1 MIGNTNVILKEDKKG
16 EYMQNMNWN
25 YPTNIWFGVD
35 RAKQIQEACNQLN
48 VKNPL
53 IVTDPGLL
61 KTPIID
67 QINSDLSKKTTVYS
81 EVQGNPTGSNVT
93 NGVKVFLDGNHDGV
107 IAIGGGSGM
116 DAGKG
121 IAFLA
126 HQSLPLWDF
135 EDIGDWWTKA
145 DSSVIK
151 PIIAIPTTAGTG
163 SEVGRA
169 GVFLNEDNH
178 KKKIIFHPKMLPE
191 IAILDPSLTLNL
203 PKGIT
208 AGTGM
213 DALAHCIEA
222 FSSPFYHP
230 MAEGTAVEGLRL
242 VKENIQEVYH
252 NGINIEARAHMLVAS
267 MMGAAAFQKGLG
279 AIHSITHPVNSLYHT
294 HHGTTNGTVMPFV
307 LNFNRSVIEKKFDR
321 LAKFLNISN
330 GFEGVVNWI
339 IELKKEMEIPET
351 LKEMGVKKGDEV
363 KLAPLAQEDPSTG
376 GNPLEMSEDKFQE
389 LILNCIEGNY

>member
-1 MIGNTNVILKEDKKG
+1 
-16 EYMQNMNWN
+16 MQNMNWN
-25 YPTNIWFGVD
+25 YPTNVWFGVD
-35 RAKQIQEACNQLN
+35 RSKEIQKACDTLGI
-48 VKNPL
+48 KNPL

-61 KTPIID
+61 QTSIID
-67 QINSDLSKKTTVYS
+67 EINSGLSSNTQIYS
-81 EVQGNPTGSNVT
+81 DVQGNPTGSNVT
-93 NGVKVFLDGNHDGV
+93 NGVKVFLEGDHDGV

-126 HQSLPLWDF
+126 HQSRPLWDF
-135 EDIGDWWTKA
+135 EDIGDWWTRA

-169 GVFLNEDNH
+169 AVFLNEENH
-178 KKKIIFHPKMLPE
+178 KKKIIFHPKMLPQ

-203 PKGIT
+203 PKSIT

-222 FSSPFYHP
+222 YSSPFYHP
-230 MAEGTAVEGLRL
+230 MAEGTALEGLRL

-252 NGINIEARAHMLVAS
+252 NGNNVEARSHMLVAS

-279 AIHSITHPVNSLYHT
+279 AIHSVTHPVNSLYKT

-307 LNFNRSVIEKKFDR
+307 LNYNRGVIEDKFTR
-321 LAKFLNISN
+321 LAKFLDIKN
-330 GFEGVVNWI
+330 GFEGIVDWI

-351 LKEMGVKKGDEV
+351 LKDMGVNEGDEI

-376 GNPLEMSEDKFQE
+376 ANPLEMTVERFQE
-389 LILNCIEGNY
+389 LILNCISGKY

>member
-1 MIGNTNVILKEDKKG
+1 
-16 EYMQNMNWN
+16 MQNMNWN
-25 YPTNIWFGVD
+25 YPTNVWFGVD
-35 RAKQIQEACNQLN
+35 RSKEIQKACDTLGI
-48 VKNPL
+48 KNPL

-61 KTPIID
+61 QTSIID
-67 QINSDLSKKTTVYS
+67 EINSGLSSNTQIYS
-81 EVQGNPTGSNVT
+81 DVQGNPTGSNVT
-93 NGVKVFLDGNHDGV
+93 NGVKVFLEGSHDGV

-126 HQSLPLWDF
+126 HQSRPLWDF
-135 EDIGDWWTKA
+135 EDIEDWWTRA

-169 GVFLNEDNH
+169 AVFLNEENH
-178 KKKIIFHPKMLPE
+178 KKKIIFHPKMLPQ

-203 PKGIT
+203 PKSIT

-222 FSSPFYHP
+222 YSSPFYHP
-230 MAEGTAVEGLRL
+230 MAEGTALEGLRL

-252 NGINIEARAHMLVAS
+252 NGNNVEARSHMLVAS

-279 AIHSITHPVNSLYHT
+279 AIHSITHPVNSLYKT

-307 LNFNRSVIEKKFDR
+307 LNYNRSTIEEKFTR
-321 LAKFLNISN
+321 LANFLDIKN
-330 GFEGVVNWI
+330 GFEGIVDWI

-351 LKEMGVKKGDEV
+351 LKDMGVNEGDEI

-376 GNPLEMSEDKFQE
+376 ANPLEMTVERFQE
-389 LILNCIEGNY
+389 LILNCIVGKY

>member
-1 MIGNTNVILKEDKKG
+1 
-16 EYMQNMNWN
+16 MQNMNWN
-25 YPTNIWFGVD
+25 YPTNVWFGVD
-35 RAKQIQEACNQLN
+35 RSKEIQKACDTLGI
-48 VKNPL
+48 KNPL

-61 KTPIID
+61 QTSIID
-67 QINSDLSKKTTVYS
+67 EINSGLSSNTQIYS
-81 EVQGNPTGSNVT
+81 DVQGNPTGSNVT
-93 NGVKVFLDGNHDGV
+93 NGVKVFLEGNHDGV

-126 HQSLPLWDF
+126 HQSRPLWDF
-135 EDIGDWWTKA
+135 EDIGDWWTRA

-169 GVFLNEDNH
+169 AVFLNEENH
-178 KKKIIFHPKMLPE
+178 KKKIIFHPKMLPQ

-203 PKGIT
+203 PKSIT

-222 FSSPFYHP
+222 YSSPFYHP
-230 MAEGTAVEGLRL
+230 MAEGTALEGLRL

-252 NGINIEARAHMLVAS
+252 NGNNVEARSHMLVAS

-279 AIHSITHPVNSLYHT
+279 AIHSITHPVNSLYKT

-307 LNFNRSVIEKKFDR
+307 LNYNRSTIEEKFTR
-321 LAKFLNISN
+321 LANFLDIKN
-330 GFEGVVNWI
+330 GFEGIVDWI
-339 IELKKEMEIPET
+339 IELKKDMEIPET
-351 LKEMGVKKGDEV
+351 LKDMGVNEGDEI

-376 GNPLEMSEDKFQE
+376 ANPLEMTVERFQE
-389 LILNCIEGNY
+389 LILNCISGKY

>member
-1 MIGNTNVILKEDKKG
+1 
-16 EYMQNMNWN
+16 MQNMNWN
-25 YPTNIWFGVD
+25 YPTTVWFGAD
-35 RAKQIQEACNQLN
+35 RSSEIQKACDALGI
-48 VKNPL
+48 KNPL

-61 KTPIID
+61 QTPIID
-67 QINSDLSKKTTVYS
+67 QINNSLSAKTNVFSD
-81 EVQGNPTGSNVT
+81 VQGNPTGSNVT
-93 NGVKVFLDGNHDGV
+93 NGVKVFLEGSHDGV

-126 HQSLPLWDF
+126 HQSRPLWDF
-135 EDIGDWWTKA
+135 EDIGDWWTRA
-145 DSSVIK
+145 DASKIK

-169 GVFLNEDNH
+169 GVFLNEENH
-178 KKKIIFHPKMLPE
+178 KKKIIFHPKMLPQ
-191 IAILDPSLTLNL
+191 IAILDPSLTVNL

-213 DALAHCIEA
+213 DALAHCLEA
-222 FSSPFYHP
+222 YSSPFYHP
-230 MAEGTAVEGLRL
+230 MAEGTALEGLRL

-252 NGINIEARAHMLVAS
+252 NGKNIEARAHMLVAS

-307 LNFNRSVIEKKFDR
+307 LNYNRPAIEEKFKR
-321 LAKFLNISN
+321 LANFLGISG
-330 GFEGVVNWI
+330 GFEGIVNWVI
-339 IELKKEMEIPET
+339 DLKKEMEIPET
-351 LKEMGVKKGDEV
+351 LKDMGVKPGDEV

-376 GNPLEMSEDKFQE
+376 GNPVEMTNAKFEE
-389 LILNCIEGNY
+389 LIANCINGKY

>member
-1 MIGNTNVILKEDKKG
+1 
-16 EYMQNMNWN
+16 MNWN
-25 YPTNIWFGVD
+25 YPTNVWFGVD
-35 RAKQIQEACNQLN
+35 RSKEIQKACDTLGI
-48 VKNPL
+48 KNPL

-61 KTPIID
+61 QTSIID
-67 QINSDLSKKTTVYS
+67 EINSGLSSNTQIYS
-81 EVQGNPTGSNVT
+81 DVQGNPTGSNVT
-93 NGVKVFLDGNHDGV
+93 NGVKVFLEGNHDGV

-126 HQSLPLWDF
+126 HQSKPLWDF
-135 EDIGDWWTKA
+135 EDIGDWWTRA

-169 GVFLNEDNH
+169 AVFLNEENH
-178 KKKIIFHPKMLPE
+178 KKKIIFHPKMLPQ

-203 PKGIT
+203 PKSIT

-222 FSSPFYHP
+222 YSSPFYHP
-230 MAEGTAVEGLRL
+230 MAEGTALEGLRL

-252 NGINIEARAHMLVAS
+252 NGNNVEARSHMLVAS

-279 AIHSITHPVNSLYHT
+279 AIHSVTHPVNSLYKT

-307 LNFNRSVIEKKFDR
+307 LNYNRSAIEDKFTR
-321 LAKFLNISN
+321 LANFLDIKN
-330 GFEGVVNWI
+330 GFEGIVDWI

-351 LKEMGVKKGDEV
+351 LKDMGVNEGDEI

-376 GNPLEMSEDKFQE
+376 ANPLEMTVERFQE
-389 LILNCIEGNY
+389 LILNCISGKY

>member
-1 MIGNTNVILKEDKKG
+1 
-16 EYMQNMNWN
+16 MQNMNWN
-25 YPTNIWFGVD
+25 YPTNVWFGVD
-35 RAKQIQEACNQLN
+35 RSKEIQKACDTLGI
-48 VKNPL
+48 KNPL

-61 KTPIID
+61 QTSIID
-67 QINSDLSKKTTVYS
+67 EINSGLSSNTQIYS
-81 EVQGNPTGSNVT
+81 DVQGNPTGSNVT
-93 NGVKVFLDGNHDGV
+93 NGVKVFLEGNHDGV

-126 HQSLPLWDF
+126 HQSRPLWDF
-135 EDIGDWWTKA
+135 EDIGDWWTRA

-169 GVFLNEDNH
+169 AVFLNEENH
-178 KKKIIFHPKMLPE
+178 KKKIIFHPKMLPQ

-203 PKGIT
+203 PKSIT

-222 FSSPFYHP
+222 YSSPFYHP
-230 MAEGTAVEGLRL
+230 MAEGTALEGLRL

-252 NGINIEARAHMLVAS
+252 NGNNVEARSHMLVAS

-279 AIHSITHPVNSLYHT
+279 AIHSVTHPVNSLYKT

-307 LNFNRSVIEKKFDR
+307 LNYNRSVIEDKFTR
-321 LAKFLNISN
+321 LANFLDIKN
-330 GFEGVVNWI
+330 GFEGIVDWI

-351 LKEMGVKKGDEV
+351 LKDMGVNEGDEI

-376 GNPLEMSEDKFQE
+376 ANPLEMTVERFQE
-389 LILNCIEGNY
+389 LILNCISGKY

>member
-1 MIGNTNVILKEDKKG
+1 
-16 EYMQNMNWN
+16 MQNMNWN
-25 YPTNIWFGVD
+25 YPTNVWFGVD
-35 RAKQIQEACNQLN
+35 RSKEIQKACDTLGI
-48 VKNPL
+48 KNPL

-61 KTPIID
+61 QTSIID
-67 QINSDLSKKTTVYS
+67 EINSGLSSNTQIYS
-81 EVQGNPTGSNVT
+81 DVQGNPTGSNVT
-93 NGVKVFLDGNHDGV
+93 NGVKVFLEGNHDGV

-126 HQSLPLWDF
+126 HQSRPLWDF
-135 EDIGDWWTKA
+135 EDIGDWWTRA

-169 GVFLNEDNH
+169 AVFLNEENH
-178 KKKIIFHPKMLPE
+178 KKKIIFHPKMLPQ

-203 PKGIT
+203 PKSIT

-222 FSSPFYHP
+222 YSSPFYHP
-230 MAEGTAVEGLRL
+230 MAEGTALEGLRL

-252 NGINIEARAHMLVAS
+252 NGNNVEARSHMLVAS

-279 AIHSITHPVNSLYHT
+279 AIHSVTHPVNSLYKT

-307 LNFNRSVIEKKFDR
+307 LNYNRSVIKDKFTR
-321 LAKFLNISN
+321 LANFLDIKN
-330 GFEGVVNWI
+330 GFEGIVDWI

-351 LKEMGVKKGDEV
+351 LKDMGVNEGDEI

-376 GNPLEMSEDKFQE
+376 ANPLEMTVERFQE
-389 LILNCIEGNY
+389 LILNCISGKY

>member
-1 MIGNTNVILKEDKKG
+1 
-16 EYMQNMNWN
+16 MQNMNWN
-25 YPTNIWFGVD
+25 YPTTVWFGPD
-35 RAKQIQEACNQLN
+35 RSQQIQQACDALGI
-48 VKNPL
+48 KNPL

-61 KTPIID
+61 QTPIID
-67 QINSDLSKKTTVYS
+67 EINSNLSSKTNVYS
-81 EVQGNPTGSNVT
+81 DVQGNPTGSNVT
-93 NGVKVFLDGNHDGV
+93 NGVKVFLEGNHDGV

-126 HQSLPLWDF
+126 HQSRPLWDF
-135 EDIGDWWTKA
+135 EDIGDWWTRA
-145 DSSVIK
+145 DSDVIK

-178 KKKIIFHPKMLPE
+178 KKKIIFHPKMLPQ
-191 IAILDPSLTLNL
+191 IAILDPSLTINL

-213 DALAHCIEA
+213 DALAHCLEA
-222 FSSPFYHP
+222 YSSPFYHP
-230 MAEGTAVEGLRL
+230 MAEGTALEGLRL

-252 NGINIEARAHMLVAS
+252 NGKNIEARAHMLVAS

-307 LNFNRSVIEKKFDR
+307 LNYNRSTIEDKFVR
-321 LAKFLNISN
+321 LANFLDIKG
-330 GFEGVVNWI
+330 GFDGIVQWVI
-339 IELKKEMEIPET
+339 DLKKEMEIPET
-351 LKEMGVKKGDEV
+351 LQDMGVQPGDEV

-376 GNPLEMSEDKFQE
+376 GNPLEMTEEKFQE
-389 LILNCIEGNY
+389 LITNCISGKY

>member
-1 MIGNTNVILKEDKKG
+1 
-16 EYMQNMNWN
+16 MQNMNWN
-25 YPTNIWFGVD
+25 YPTNVWFGVD
-35 RAKQIQEACNQLN
+35 RSKEIQKACDTLGI
-48 VKNPL
+48 KNPL

-61 KTPIID
+61 QTSIID
-67 QINSDLSKKTTVYS
+67 EINSSLSSNTQIYS
-81 EVQGNPTGSNVT
+81 DVQGNPTGSNVT
-93 NGVKVFLDGNHDGV
+93 NGVKVFLEGDHDGV

-126 HQSLPLWDF
+126 HQSKPLWDF
-135 EDIGDWWTKA
+135 EDIGDWWTRA
-145 DSSVIK
+145 DSNVIK

-178 KKKIIFHPKMLPE
+178 KKKIIFHPKMLPQ
-191 IAILDPSLTLNL
+191 IAILDPSLTINL

-213 DALAHCIEA
+213 DALAHCLEA
-222 FSSPFYHP
+222 YSSPFYHP
-230 MAEGTAVEGLRL
+230 MAEGTALEGLRL

-252 NGINIEARAHMLVAS
+252 NGNNVEARSHMLVAS

-279 AIHSITHPVNSLYHT
+279 AIHSITHPVNSLYKT

-307 LNFNRSVIEKKFDR
+307 LNYNRSTIEEKFTR
-321 LAKFLNISN
+321 LANFLDIKN
-330 GFEGVVNWI
+330 GFEGVVDWI
-339 IELKKEMEIPET
+339 IELKKEMKIPET
-351 LKEMGVKKGDEV
+351 LKDMGVNEGDEI

-376 GNPLEMSEDKFQE
+376 ANPLEMTVERFQE
-389 LILNCIEGNY
+389 LILNCISGKY

>member
-1 MIGNTNVILKEDKKG
+1 
-16 EYMQNMNWN
+16 MQNMNWN
-25 YPTNIWFGVD
+25 YPTNVWFGVD
-35 RAKQIQEACNQLN
+35 RSKEIQKACDTLGI
-48 VKNPL
+48 KNPL

-61 KTPIID
+61 QTSIID
-67 QINSDLSKKTTVYS
+67 EINSGLSSNTQIYS
-81 EVQGNPTGSNVT
+81 DVQGNPTGSNVT
-93 NGVKVFLDGNHDGV
+93 NGVKVFLEGNHDGV

-126 HQSLPLWDF
+126 HQSRPLWDF
-135 EDIGDWWTKA
+135 EDIGDWWTRA

-169 GVFLNEDNH
+169 AVFLNEENH
-178 KKKIIFHPKMLPE
+178 KKKIIFHPKMLPQ

-203 PKGIT
+203 PKSIT

-222 FSSPFYHP
+222 YSSPFYHP
-230 MAEGTAVEGLRL
+230 MAEGTALEGLRL

-252 NGINIEARAHMLVAS
+252 NGNNVEARSHMLVAS

-279 AIHSITHPVNSLYHT
+279 AIHSVTHPVNSLYKT

-307 LNFNRSVIEKKFDR
+307 LNYNRSTIEEKFTR
-321 LAKFLNISN
+321 LANFLDINN
-330 GFEGVVNWI
+330 GFEGIVDWI
-339 IELKKEMEIPET
+339 IELKKDMEIPET
-351 LKEMGVKKGDEV
+351 LKDMGVNEGDEI

-376 GNPLEMSEDKFQE
+376 ANPLEMTVERFQE
-389 LILNCIEGNY
+389 LILNCISGKY

>member
-1 MIGNTNVILKEDKKG
+1 
-16 EYMQNMNWN
+16 MQNMNWN
-25 YPTNIWFGVD
+25 YPTNVWFGVD
-35 RAKQIQEACNQLN
+35 RSKEIQKACDTLGI
-48 VKNPL
+48 KNPL

-61 KTPIID
+61 QTSIID
-67 QINSDLSKKTTVYS
+67 EINSSLSSNTQIYS
-81 EVQGNPTGSNVT
+81 DVQGNPTGSNVT
-93 NGVKVFLDGNHDGV
+93 NGVKVFLEGNHDGV

-126 HQSLPLWDF
+126 HQSKPLWDF
-135 EDIGDWWTKA
+135 EDIGDWWTRA

-169 GVFLNEDNH
+169 AVFLNEENH
-178 KKKIIFHPKMLPE
+178 KKKIIFHPKMLPQ

-203 PKGIT
+203 PKSIT

-222 FSSPFYHP
+222 YSSPFYHP
-230 MAEGTAVEGLRL
+230 MAEGTALEGLRL

-252 NGINIEARAHMLVAS
+252 NGNNVEARSHMLVAS

-279 AIHSITHPVNSLYHT
+279 AIHSVTHPVNSLYKT

-307 LNFNRSVIEKKFDR
+307 LNYNRSTIEEKFTR
-321 LAKFLNISN
+321 LANFLDIKN
-330 GFEGVVNWI
+330 GFEGIVDWI

-351 LKEMGVKKGDEV
+351 LKDMGVNEGDEI

-376 GNPLEMSEDKFQE
+376 ANPLEMTVERFQE
-389 LILNCIEGNY
+389 LILNCISGKY

>member
-1 MIGNTNVILKEDKKG
+1 
-16 EYMQNMNWN
+16 MQNMNWN
-25 YPTNIWFGVD
+25 YPTNVWFGVD
-35 RAKQIQEACNQLN
+35 RSKEIQKACDTLGI
-48 VKNPL
+48 KNPL

-61 KTPIID
+61 QTSIID
-67 QINSDLSKKTTVYS
+67 EINSGLSSNTQIYS
-81 EVQGNPTGSNVT
+81 DVQGNPTGSNVT
-93 NGVKVFLDGNHDGV
+93 NGVKVFLEGDHDGV

-126 HQSLPLWDF
+126 HQSRPLWDF
-135 EDIGDWWTKA
+135 EDIGDWWTRA

-169 GVFLNEDNH
+169 AVFLNEENH
-178 KKKIIFHPKMLPE
+178 KKKIIFHPKMLPQ

-203 PKGIT
+203 PKSIT

-222 FSSPFYHP
+222 YSSPFYHP
-230 MAEGTAVEGLRL
+230 MAEGTALEGLRL

-252 NGINIEARAHMLVAS
+252 NGNNVEARSHMLVAS

-279 AIHSITHPVNSLYHT
+279 AIHSITHPVNSLYKT

-307 LNFNRSVIEKKFDR
+307 LNYNRSTIEEKFTR
-321 LAKFLNISN
+321 LANFLDIKN
-330 GFEGVVNWI
+330 GFEGIVDWI

-351 LKEMGVKKGDEV
+351 LKDMGVNEGDEI

-376 GNPLEMSEDKFQE
+376 ANPLEMTVERFQE
-389 LILNCIEGNY
+389 LILNCIAGKY

>member
-1 MIGNTNVILKEDKKG
+1 
-16 EYMQNMNWN
+16 MNWN
-25 YPTNIWFGVD
+25 YPTTVWFGPD
-35 RAKQIQEACNQLN
+35 RSKQVQQACDTLGI
-48 VKNPL
+48 KNPL

-61 KTPIID
+61 QTPIIEE
-67 QINSDLSKKTTVYS
+67 INSNLSSKTNVYS
-81 EVQGNPTGSNVT
+81 DVQGNPTGSNVT
-93 NGVKVFLDGNHDGV
+93 NGVKVFLEGNHDGV

-126 HQSLPLWDF
+126 HQKRPLWDF
-135 EDIGDWWTKA
+135 EDIGDWWTRA
-145 DSSVIK
+145 DSKVIK

-169 GVFLNEDNH
+169 GVFLNEENH
-178 KKKIIFHPKMLPE
+178 KKKIIFHPKMLPQ
-191 IAILDPSLTLNL
+191 IAILDPSLTVNL

-213 DALAHCIEA
+213 DALAHCLEA
-222 FSSPFYHP
+222 YSSPFYHP
-230 MAEGTAVEGLRL
+230 MAEGTALEGLRL

-252 NGINIEARAHMLVAS
+252 NGKNIDARAHMLVAS

-294 HHGTTNGTVMPFV
+294 HHGTTNGTVMPYV
-307 LNFNRSVIEKKFDR
+307 LNYNRSTIEDKFVR
-321 LAKFLNISN
+321 LANFLDIKG
-330 GFEGVVNWI
+330 GFDGIVQWVI
-339 IELKKEMEIPET
+339 DLKKEMEIPET
-351 LKEMGVKKGDEV
+351 LKDMGVQPGDEV

-376 GNPLEMSEDKFQE
+376 GNPLEMTEEKFQE
-389 LILNCIEGNY
+389 LIANCISGKY

>member
-1 MIGNTNVILKEDKKG
+1 
-16 EYMQNMNWN
+16 MQNMNWN
-25 YPTNIWFGVD
+25 YPTTVWFGPN
-35 RAKQIQEACNQLN
+35 RSQQIQQACDALGI
-48 VKNPL
+48 KNPL

-61 KTPIID
+61 QTPIID
-67 QINSDLSKKTTVYS
+67 EINSNLSSKTNVYS
-81 EVQGNPTGSNVT
+81 DVQGNPTGSNVT
-93 NGVKVFLDGNHDGV
+93 NGVKVFLEGNHDGV

-126 HQSLPLWDF
+126 HQSRPLWDF
-135 EDIGDWWTKA
+135 EDIGDWWTRA
-145 DSSVIK
+145 DSNVIK

-178 KKKIIFHPKMLPE
+178 KKKIIFHPKMLPQ
-191 IAILDPSLTLNL
+191 IAILDPSLTINL

-213 DALAHCIEA
+213 DALAHCLEA
-222 FSSPFYHP
+222 YSSPFYHP
-230 MAEGTAVEGLRL
+230 MAEGTALEGLRL

-252 NGINIEARAHMLVAS
+252 NGKNIEARAHMLVAS
-267 MMGAAAFQKGLG
+267 MMGSAAFQKGLG

-307 LNFNRSVIEKKFDR
+307 LNYNRSTIEDKFVR
-321 LAKFLNISN
+321 LANFLDIKG
-330 GFEGVVNWI
+330 GFDGIVQWVI
-339 IELKKEMEIPET
+339 DLKKEMEIPET
-351 LKEMGVKKGDEV
+351 LKDMGVQPGDEV

-376 GNPLEMSEDKFQE
+376 GNPLEMTEEKFQE
-389 LILNCIEGNY
+389 LIANCISGKY

>member
-1 MIGNTNVILKEDKKG
+1 
-16 EYMQNMNWN
+16 MQNMNWN
-25 YPTNIWFGVD
+25 YPTNVWFGPD
-35 RAKQIQEACNQLN
+35 RSKQVQQACDVLG

-61 KTPIID
+61 QTPIIEE
-67 QINSDLSKKTTVYS
+67 INSNLSSKTNIYS
-81 EVQGNPTGSNVT
+81 DVQGNPTGTNVT
-93 NGVKVFLDGNHDGV
+93 NGVKVFLEGNHDGV

-126 HQSLPLWDF
+126 HQSRPLWDF
-135 EDIGDWWTKA
+135 EDIGDWWTRA
-145 DSSVIK
+145 DSDVIK

-178 KKKIIFHPKMLPE
+178 KKKIIFHPKMLPQ

-213 DALAHCIEA
+213 DALAHCLEA
-222 FSSPFYHP
+222 YSSPFYHP
-230 MAEGTAVEGLRL
+230 MAEGTALEGLRL

-252 NGINIEARAHMLVAS
+252 NGKNIEARAHMLVAS

-307 LNFNRSVIEKKFDR
+307 LNYNRSTIEDKFVR
-321 LAKFLNISN
+321 LASFLDIKG
-330 GFEGVVNWI
+330 GFDGIVQWVI
-339 IELKKEMEIPET
+339 DLKKEMQIPET
-351 LKEMGVKKGDEV
+351 LKDMGVELGDEV

-376 GNPLEMSEDKFQE
+376 GNPLEMTEEKFQE
-389 LILNCIEGNY
+389 LILNCISGKY

>member
-1 MIGNTNVILKEDKKG
+1 
-16 EYMQNMNWN
+16 MQNMNWN
-25 YPTNIWFGVD
+25 YPTNVWFGVD
-35 RAKQIQEACNQLN
+35 RSKEIQKACDTLGI
-48 VKNPL
+48 KNPL

-61 KTPIID
+61 QTSIID
-67 QINSDLSKKTTVYS
+67 EINSGLSSTTQIYS
-81 EVQGNPTGSNVT
+81 DVQGNPTGSNVT
-93 NGVKVFLDGNHDGV
+93 NGVKVFLEGNHDGV

-126 HQSLPLWDF
+126 HQSKPLWDF
-135 EDIGDWWTKA
+135 EDIGDWWTRA

-169 GVFLNEDNH
+169 AVFLNEENH
-178 KKKIIFHPKMLPE
+178 KKKIIFHPKMLPQ

-203 PKGIT
+203 PKSIT

-222 FSSPFYHP
+222 YSSPFYHP
-230 MAEGTAVEGLRL
+230 MAEGTALEGLRL

-252 NGINIEARAHMLVAS
+252 NGNNVEARSHMLVAS

-279 AIHSITHPVNSLYHT
+279 AIHSVTHPVNSLYKT

-307 LNFNRSVIEKKFDR
+307 LNYNRSTIEEKFTR
-321 LAKFLNISN
+321 LANFLDIKN
-330 GFEGVVNWI
+330 GFEGIVEWI
-339 IELKKEMEIPET
+339 IELKKEMKIPET
-351 LKEMGVKKGDEV
+351 LKDMGVNEGDEI

-376 GNPLEMSEDKFQE
+376 ANPLEMTVERFQE
-389 LILNCIEGNY
+389 LILNCISGKY

>member
-1 MIGNTNVILKEDKKG
+1 
-16 EYMQNMNWN
+16 MNWN
-25 YPTNIWFGVD
+25 YPTNVWFGVD
-35 RAKQIQEACNQLN
+35 RSKEIQKACDTLGI
-48 VKNPL
+48 KNPL

-61 KTPIID
+61 QTSIID
-67 QINSDLSKKTTVYS
+67 EINRGLSSHTQIYSD
-81 EVQGNPTGSNVT
+81 VQGNPTGSNVT
-93 NGVKVFLDGNHDGV
+93 NGVKVFLEGSHDGV

-126 HQSLPLWDF
+126 HQSKPLWDF
-135 EDIGDWWTKA
+135 EDIGDWWTRA

-169 GVFLNEDNH
+169 AVFLNEENH
-178 KKKIIFHPKMLPE
+178 KKKIIFHPKMLPQ

-203 PKGIT
+203 PKSIT

-222 FSSPFYHP
+222 YSSPFYHP
-230 MAEGTAVEGLRL
+230 MAEGTALEGLRL

-252 NGINIEARAHMLVAS
+252 NGNNVEARSHMLVAS

-279 AIHSITHPVNSLYHT
+279 AIHSITHPVNSLYKT

-307 LNFNRSVIEKKFDR
+307 LNYNRSTIEEKFTR
-321 LAKFLNISN
+321 LANFLDIKN
-330 GFEGVVNWI
+330 GFEGIVDWI

-351 LKEMGVKKGDEV
+351 LKDMGVNEGDEI

-376 GNPLEMSEDKFQE
+376 ANPLEMTVERFQE
-389 LILNCIEGNY
+389 LILNCISGKY

>member
-1 MIGNTNVILKEDKKG
+1 
-16 EYMQNMNWN
+16 MQNMNWN
-25 YPTNIWFGVD
+25 YPTTVWFGVD
-35 RAKQIQEACNQLN
+35 RSKEIQEACDTLGI
-48 VKNPL
+48 KNPL

-61 KTPIID
+61 QTSIID
-67 QINSDLSKKTTVYS
+67 EINSGLSSNTQIYS
-81 EVQGNPTGSNVT
+81 DVQGNPTGSNVT
-93 NGVKVFLDGNHDGV
+93 NGVKVFLEGDHDGV

-126 HQSLPLWDF
+126 HQSRPLWDF
-135 EDIGDWWTKA
+135 EDIGDWWTRA

-169 GVFLNEDNH
+169 AVFLNEENH
-178 KKKIIFHPKMLPE
+178 KKKIIFHPKMLPQ

-203 PKGIT
+203 PKSIT

-222 FSSPFYHP
+222 YSSPFYHP
-230 MAEGTAVEGLRL
+230 MAEGTALEGLRL

-252 NGINIEARAHMLVAS
+252 NGNNVEARSHMLVAS

-279 AIHSITHPVNSLYHT
+279 AIHSVTHPVNSLYKT

-307 LNFNRSVIEKKFDR
+307 LNYNRSTIEEKFTR
-321 LAKFLNISN
+321 LASFLDIKN
-330 GFEGVVNWI
+330 GFEGIVDWI

-351 LKEMGVKKGDEV
+351 LKDMGVNEGDEI

-376 GNPLEMSEDKFQE
+376 ANPLEMTVERFQE
-389 LILNCIEGNY
+389 LILNCISGKY

>member
-1 MIGNTNVILKEDKKG
+1 
-16 EYMQNMNWN
+16 MQNMNWN
-25 YPTNIWFGVD
+25 YPTNVWFGVD
-35 RAKQIQEACNQLN
+35 RSKEIQKACDTLGI
-48 VKNPL
+48 KNPL

-61 KTPIID
+61 QTSIID
-67 QINSDLSKKTTVYS
+67 EINSSLSSNTQIYS
-81 EVQGNPTGSNVT
+81 DVQGNPTGSNVT
-93 NGVKVFLDGNHDGV
+93 NGVKVFLEGDHDGV

-126 HQSLPLWDF
+126 HQSRPLWDF
-135 EDIGDWWTKA
+135 EDIGDWWTRA

-169 GVFLNEDNH
+169 AVFLNEENH
-178 KKKIIFHPKMLPE
+178 KKKIIFHPKMLPQ

-203 PKGIT
+203 PKSIS

-222 FSSPFYHP
+222 YSSPFYHP
-230 MAEGTAVEGLRL
+230 MAEGTALEGLRL

-252 NGINIEARAHMLVAS
+252 NGNNVEARSHMLVAS

-279 AIHSITHPVNSLYHT
+279 AIHSVTHPVNSLYKT

-307 LNFNRSVIEKKFDR
+307 LNYNRSAIEKKFTR
-321 LAKFLNISN
+321 LANFLDIKN
-330 GFEGVVNWI
+330 GFEGIVDWI
-339 IELKKEMEIPET
+339 IELKKDMEIPET
-351 LKEMGVKKGDEV
+351 LKDMGVNEGDEI

-376 GNPLEMSEDKFQE
+376 ANPLEMTVERFQE
-389 LILNCIEGNY
+389 LILNCIAGKY

>member
-1 MIGNTNVILKEDKKG
+1 
-16 EYMQNMNWN
+16 MNWN
-25 YPTNIWFGVD
+25 YPTTVWFGPD
-35 RAKQIQEACNQLN
+35 RSKQVQQACDTLGI
-48 VKNPL
+48 KNPL

-61 KTPIID
+61 QTPIIEE
-67 QINSDLSKKTTVYS
+67 INSNLSSKTNVYS
-81 EVQGNPTGSNVT
+81 DVQGNPTGSNVT
-93 NGVKVFLDGNHDGV
+93 NGVKVFLEGNHDGV

-126 HQSLPLWDF
+126 HQKRPLWDF
-135 EDIGDWWTKA
+135 EDIGDWWTRA
-145 DSSVIK
+145 DSKVIK

-163 SEVGRA
+163 YEVGRA

-178 KKKIIFHPKMLPE
+178 KKKIIFHPKMLPQ
-191 IAILDPSLTLNL
+191 IAILDPSLTINL

-213 DALAHCIEA
+213 DALAHCLEA
-222 FSSPFYHP
+222 YSSPFYHP
-230 MAEGTAVEGLRL
+230 MAEGTALEGLRL
-242 VKENIQEVYH
+242 VKENIQEVFH
-252 NGINIEARAHMLVAS
+252 NGKNIEARAHMLVAS

-307 LNFNRSVIEKKFDR
+307 LNYNRSVIEDKFVR
-321 LAKFLNISN
+321 LANFLDIKG
-330 GFEGVVNWI
+330 GFDGIVQWVI
-339 IELKKEMEIPET
+339 DLKKEMEIPET
-351 LKEMGVKKGDEV
+351 LKDMGVQPGDEV

-376 GNPLEMSEDKFQE
+376 GNPLEMTEQKFQE
-389 LILNCIEGNY
+389 LIANCISGKY

>member
-1 MIGNTNVILKEDKKG
+1 
-16 EYMQNMNWN
+16 MNWN

-61 KTPIID
+61 KTTIID

-145 DSSVIK
+145 DSSLIK

-191 IAILDPSLTLNL
+191 IAILDPSLTLKL

>member
-1 MIGNTNVILKEDKKG
+1 
-16 EYMQNMNWN
+16 MQNMNWN
-25 YPTNIWFGVD
+25 YPTNVWFGVD
-35 RAKQIQEACNQLN
+35 RSKEIQEACDTLGI
-48 VKNPL
+48 KNPL

-61 KTPIID
+61 QTSIID
-67 QINSDLSKKTTVYS
+67 EINSGLSSSTQIYS
-81 EVQGNPTGSNVT
+81 DVQGNPTGSNVT
-93 NGVKVFLDGNHDGV
+93 NGVKVFLEGNHDGV

-126 HQSLPLWDF
+126 HQSRPLWDF
-135 EDIGDWWTKA
+135 EDIGDWWTRA

-169 GVFLNEDNH
+169 AVFLNEENH
-178 KKKIIFHPKMLPE
+178 KKKIIFHPKMLPQ

-203 PKGIT
+203 PKSIT

-222 FSSPFYHP
+222 YSSPFYHP
-230 MAEGTAVEGLRL
+230 MAEGTALEGLRL

-252 NGINIEARAHMLVAS
+252 NGNNVEARSHMLVAS

-279 AIHSITHPVNSLYHT
+279 AIHSVTHPVNSLYKT

-307 LNFNRSVIEKKFDR
+307 LNYNRSTIEEKFTR
-321 LAKFLNISN
+321 LANFLDIKN
-330 GFEGVVNWI
+330 GFEGIVDWI
-339 IELKKEMEIPET
+339 IELKKDMEIPET
-351 LKEMGVKKGDEV
+351 LKDMGVNEGDEI

-376 GNPLEMSEDKFQE
+376 ANPLEMTVERFQE
-389 LILNCIEGNY
+389 LILNCISGKY

>member
-1 MIGNTNVILKEDKKG
+1 
-16 EYMQNMNWN
+16 MQNMNWN
-25 YPTNIWFGVD
+25 YPTNVWFGPD
-35 RAKQIQEACNQLN
+35 RSQQIQQACDVLG

-61 KTPIID
+61 QTPIID
-67 QINSDLSKKTTVYS
+67 EINSNLSSKTNVYS
-81 EVQGNPTGSNVT
+81 DVQGNPTGSNVT
-93 NGVKVFLDGNHDGV
+93 NGVKVFLEGNHDGV

-126 HQSLPLWDF
+126 HQSRPLWDF
-135 EDIGDWWTKA
+135 EDIGDWWTRA
-145 DSSVIK
+145 DSDVIK

-169 GVFLNEDNH
+169 GVFLNEENH
-178 KKKIIFHPKMLPE
+178 KKKIIFHPKMLPQ
-191 IAILDPSLTLNL
+191 IAILDPSLTVNL

-213 DALAHCIEA
+213 DALAHCLEA
-222 FSSPFYHP
+222 YSSPFYHP
-230 MAEGTAVEGLRL
+230 MAEGTALEGLRL

-252 NGINIEARAHMLVAS
+252 NGKNIDARAHMLVAS

-307 LNFNRSVIEKKFDR
+307 LNYNRSTIEDKFVR
-321 LAKFLNISN
+321 LANFLDIKG
-330 GFEGVVNWI
+330 GFDGIVQWVI
-339 IELKKEMEIPET
+339 DLKKEMEIPET
-351 LKEMGVKKGDEV
+351 LKEMGVQPGDEV

-376 GNPLEMSEDKFQE
+376 GNPLEMTEEKFRE
-389 LILNCIEGNY
+389 LIANCISGKY

>member
-1 MIGNTNVILKEDKKG
+1 
-16 EYMQNMNWN
+16 MQNMNWN
-25 YPTNIWFGVD
+25 YPTNVWFGVD
-35 RAKQIQEACNQLN
+35 RSKEIQKACDTLGI
-48 VKNPL
+48 KNPL

-61 KTPIID
+61 QTSIID
-67 QINSDLSKKTTVYS
+67 EINSGLSSNTQIYS
-81 EVQGNPTGSNVT
+81 DVQGNPTGSNVT
-93 NGVKVFLDGNHDGV
+93 NGVKVFLEGSHDGV

-126 HQSLPLWDF
+126 HQSRPLWDF
-135 EDIGDWWTKA
+135 EDIGDWWTRA

-169 GVFLNEDNH
+169 AVFLNEENH
-178 KKKIIFHPKMLPE
+178 KKKIIFHPKMLPQ

-203 PKGIT
+203 PKSIT

-222 FSSPFYHP
+222 YSSPFYHP
-230 MAEGTAVEGLRL
+230 MAEGTALEGLRL

-252 NGINIEARAHMLVAS
+252 NGNNVEARSHMLVAS

-279 AIHSITHPVNSLYHT
+279 AIHSITHPVNSLYKT

-307 LNFNRSVIEKKFDR
+307 LNYNRSTIEEKFTR
-321 LAKFLNISN
+321 LANFLDIKN
-330 GFEGVVNWI
+330 GFEGIVDWI
-339 IELKKEMEIPET
+339 IELKKDMEIPET
-351 LKEMGVKKGDEV
+351 LKDMGVNEGDEI

-376 GNPLEMSEDKFQE
+376 ANPLEMTVERFQE
-389 LILNCIEGNY
+389 LILNCIAGKY

>member
-1 MIGNTNVILKEDKKG
+1 
-16 EYMQNMNWN
+16 MQNMNWN
-25 YPTNIWFGVD
+25 YPTNVWFGVD
-35 RAKQIQEACNQLN
+35 RSKEIQKACDTLGI
-48 VKNPL
+48 KNPL

-61 KTPIID
+61 QTSIID
-67 QINSDLSKKTTVYS
+67 EINSGLSSNTQIYS
-81 EVQGNPTGSNVT
+81 DVQGNPTGSNVT
-93 NGVKVFLDGNHDGV
+93 NGVKVFLEGDHDGV

-126 HQSLPLWDF
+126 HQSRPLWDF
-135 EDIGDWWTKA
+135 EDIGDWWTRA

-169 GVFLNEDNH
+169 AVFLNEENH
-178 KKKIIFHPKMLPE
+178 KKKIIFHPKMLPQ

-203 PKGIT
+203 PKSIT

-222 FSSPFYHP
+222 YSSPFYHP
-230 MAEGTAVEGLRL
+230 MAEGTALEGLRL

-252 NGINIEARAHMLVAS
+252 NGNNVEARSHMLVAS

-279 AIHSITHPVNSLYHT
+279 AIHSVTHPVNSLYKT

-307 LNFNRSVIEKKFDR
+307 LNYNRSTIEEKFTR
-321 LAKFLNISN
+321 LANFLDIKN
-330 GFEGVVNWI
+330 GFEGIVDWI

-351 LKEMGVKKGDEV
+351 LKVMGVNEGDEI

-376 GNPLEMSEDKFQE
+376 ANPLEMTVERFQE
-389 LILNCIEGNY
+389 LILNCISGKY

>member
-1 MIGNTNVILKEDKKG
+1 
-16 EYMQNMNWN
+16 MQNMNWN
-25 YPTNIWFGVD
+25 YPTNVWFGVD
-35 RAKQIQEACNQLN
+35 RSKEIQKACDTLGI
-48 VKNPL
+48 KNPL

-61 KTPIID
+61 QTSIID
-67 QINSDLSKKTTVYS
+67 EINSGLSSNTQIYS
-81 EVQGNPTGSNVT
+81 DVQGNPTGSNVT
-93 NGVKVFLDGNHDGV
+93 NGVKVFLEGNHDGV

-126 HQSLPLWDF
+126 HQSRPLWDF
-135 EDIGDWWTKA
+135 EDIGDWWTRA

-169 GVFLNEDNH
+169 AVFLNEENH
-178 KKKIIFHPKMLPE
+178 KKKIIFHPKMLPQ

-203 PKGIT
+203 PKSIT

-222 FSSPFYHP
+222 YSSPFYHP
-230 MAEGTAVEGLRL
+230 MAEGTALEGLRL

-252 NGINIEARAHMLVAS
+252 NGNNVEARSHMLVAS

-279 AIHSITHPVNSLYHT
+279 AIHSVTHPVNSLYKT

-307 LNFNRSVIEKKFDR
+307 LNYNRSTIEEKFTR
-321 LAKFLNISN
+321 LANFLDIKN
-330 GFEGVVNWI
+330 GFEGIVDWI

-351 LKEMGVKKGDEV
+351 LKDMGVNEGDEV

-376 GNPLEMSEDKFQE
+376 ANPLKMTVERFQE
-389 LILNCIEGNY
+389 LILNCISGKY

>member
-1 MIGNTNVILKEDKKG
+1 
-16 EYMQNMNWN
+16 MQNMNWN
-25 YPTNIWFGVD
+25 YPTNVWFGVD
-35 RAKQIQEACNQLN
+35 RSKEIQEACDTLGI
-48 VKNPL
+48 KNPL

-61 KTPIID
+61 QTSIID
-67 QINSDLSKKTTVYS
+67 EINSGLSSNTQIYS
-81 EVQGNPTGSNVT
+81 DVQGNPTGSNVT
-93 NGVKVFLDGNHDGV
+93 NGVKVFLEGSHDGV

-126 HQSLPLWDF
+126 HQSRPLWDF
-135 EDIGDWWTKA
+135 EDIGDWWTRA

-169 GVFLNEDNH
+169 AVFLNEENH
-178 KKKIIFHPKMLPE
+178 KKKIIFHPKMLPQ

-203 PKGIT
+203 PKSIT

-222 FSSPFYHP
+222 YSSPFYHP
-230 MAEGTAVEGLRL
+230 MAEGTALEGLRL

-252 NGINIEARAHMLVAS
+252 NGNNVEARSHMLVAS

-279 AIHSITHPVNSLYHT
+279 AIHSITHPVNSLYKT

-307 LNFNRSVIEKKFDR
+307 LNYNRSTIEEKFTR
-321 LAKFLNISN
+321 LANFLDIKN
-330 GFEGVVNWI
+330 GFEGIVDWI

-351 LKEMGVKKGDEV
+351 LKDMGVNEGDEST
-363 KLAPLAQEDPSTG
+363 LAPLAQEDPSTG
-376 GNPLEMSEDKFQE
+376 ANPLEMTVERFQE
-389 LILNCIEGNY
+389 LILNCISGKY

>member
-1 MIGNTNVILKEDKKG
+1 ML
-16 EYMQNMNWN
+16 NMNWN
-25 YPTNIWFGVD
+25 YPTNVWFGVD
-35 RAKQIQEACNQLN
+35 RSKEIQKACDTLGI
-48 VKNPL
+48 KNPL

-61 KTPIID
+61 QTSIID
-67 QINSDLSKKTTVYS
+67 EINSGLSSNTQIYS
-81 EVQGNPTGSNVT
+81 DVQGNPTGSNVT
-93 NGVKVFLDGNHDGV
+93 NGVKVFLQGNHDGV

-126 HQSLPLWDF
+126 HQSRPLWDF
-135 EDIGDWWTKA
+135 EDIGDWWTRA

-169 GVFLNEDNH
+169 AVFLNEENH
-178 KKKIIFHPKMLPE
+178 KKKIIFHPKMLPQ

-203 PKGIT
+203 PKSIT

-222 FSSPFYHP
+222 YSSPFYHP
-230 MAEGTAVEGLRL
+230 MAEGTALEGLRL

-252 NGINIEARAHMLVAS
+252 NGNNVEARSHMLVAS

-279 AIHSITHPVNSLYHT
+279 AIHSVTHPVNSLYKT

-307 LNFNRSVIEKKFDR
+307 LNYNRSTIEEKFTR
-321 LAKFLNISN
+321 LANFLDIKN
-330 GFEGVVNWI
+330 GFEGIVDWI
-339 IELKKEMEIPET
+339 IELKKDMEIPET
-351 LKEMGVKKGDEV
+351 LKDMGVNEGDEI

-376 GNPLEMSEDKFQE
+376 ANPLEMTVERFQE
-389 LILNCIEGNY
+389 LILNCIAGKY

>member
-1 MIGNTNVILKEDKKG
+1 
-16 EYMQNMNWN
+16 MQNMNWN
-25 YPTNIWFGVD
+25 YPTNVWFGPD
-35 RAKQIQEACNQLN
+35 RSKQVQQACDVLG

-61 KTPIID
+61 QTPIIEE
-67 QINSDLSKKTTVYS
+67 INSNLSSKTNIYS
-81 EVQGNPTGSNVT
+81 DVQGNPTGTNVT
-93 NGVKVFLDGNHDGV
+93 NGVKVFLEGNHDGV

-126 HQSLPLWDF
+126 HQSRPLWDF
-135 EDIGDWWTKA
+135 EDIGDWWTRA
-145 DSSVIK
+145 DSDVIK

-178 KKKIIFHPKMLPE
+178 KKKIIFHPKMLPQ

-203 PKGIT
+203 PKSIT

-213 DALAHCIEA
+213 DALAHCLEA
-222 FSSPFYHP
+222 YSSPFYHP
-230 MAEGTAVEGLRL
+230 MAEGTALEGLRL

-252 NGINIEARAHMLVAS
+252 NGKNIEARAHMLVAS

-307 LNFNRSVIEKKFDR
+307 LNFNRSTIEDKFVR
-321 LAKFLNISN
+321 LASFLDIKG
-330 GFEGVVNWI
+330 GFDGIVQWVI
-339 IELKKEMEIPET
+339 DLKKEMEIPET
-351 LKEMGVKKGDEV
+351 LKDMGVEPGDEV

-376 GNPLEMSEDKFQE
+376 GNPLEMTEEKFQE
-389 LILNCIEGNY
+389 LILNCISGKY

>member
-1 MIGNTNVILKEDKKG
+1 
-16 EYMQNMNWN
+16 MQNMNWN
-25 YPTNIWFGVD
+25 YPTNVWFGPD
-35 RAKQIQEACNQLN
+35 RSQQIQQACDALG

-61 KTPIID
+61 QTPIID
-67 QINSDLSKKTTVYS
+67 EINSHLSSKTNVYS
-81 EVQGNPTGSNVT
+81 DVQGNPTGSNVT
-93 NGVKVFLDGNHDGV
+93 NGVKVFLEGNHDGV

-126 HQSLPLWDF
+126 HQSRPLWDF
-135 EDIGDWWTKA
+135 EDIGDWWTRA
-145 DSSVIK
+145 DSEVIK

-169 GVFLNEDNH
+169 GVFLNEENH
-178 KKKIIFHPKMLPE
+178 KKKIIFHPKMLPQ
-191 IAILDPSLTLNL
+191 IAILDPSLTINL

-213 DALAHCIEA
+213 DALAHCLEA
-222 FSSPFYHP
+222 YSSPFYHP
-230 MAEGTAVEGLRL
+230 MAEGTALEGLRL

-252 NGINIEARAHMLVAS
+252 NGKNIDARAHMLVAS

-307 LNFNRSVIEKKFDR
+307 LNYNRSTIEDKFVR
-321 LAKFLNISN
+321 LANFLDIKG
-330 GFEGVVNWI
+330 GFDGIVQWVI
-339 IELKKEMEIPET
+339 DLKKEMEIPET
-351 LKEMGVKKGDEV
+351 LKDMSVQPGDEV

-376 GNPLEMSEDKFQE
+376 GNPLEMSEEKFQE
-389 LILNCIEGNY
+389 LISNCILGKY

>member
-1 MIGNTNVILKEDKKG
+1 
-16 EYMQNMNWN
+16 MNWN
-25 YPTNIWFGVD
+25 YPTTVWFGPD
-35 RAKQIQEACNQLN
+35 RSKQAQQACDTLGI
-48 VKNPL
+48 KNPL

-61 KTPIID
+61 QTPIIEE
-67 QINSDLSKKTTVYS
+67 INSNLSSKTNVYS
-81 EVQGNPTGSNVT
+81 DVQGNPTGSNVT
-93 NGVKVFLDGNHDGV
+93 NGVKVFLEGNHDGV

-126 HQSLPLWDF
+126 HQKRPLWDF
-135 EDIGDWWTKA
+135 EDIGDWWTRA
-145 DSSVIK
+145 DSKVIK

-169 GVFLNEDNH
+169 GVFLNEDNQ
-178 KKKIIFHPKMLPE
+178 KKKIIFHPKMLPQ
-191 IAILDPSLTLNL
+191 IAILDPSLTINL

-213 DALAHCIEA
+213 DALAHCLEA
-222 FSSPFYHP
+222 YSSPFYHP
-230 MAEGTAVEGLRL
+230 MAEGTALEGLRL
-242 VKENIQEVYH
+242 VKENIQEVFH
-252 NGINIEARAHMLVAS
+252 NGKNIEARAHMLVAS

-307 LNFNRSVIEKKFDR
+307 LNYNRSVIEDKFVR
-321 LAKFLNISN
+321 LANFLDIKG
-330 GFEGVVNWI
+330 GFDGIVQWVI
-339 IELKKEMEIPET
+339 DLKKEMEIPET
-351 LKEMGVKKGDEV
+351 LKDMGVQPGDEV

-376 GNPLEMSEDKFQE
+376 GNPLEMTEQKFQE
-389 LILNCIEGNY
+389 LIANCISGKY